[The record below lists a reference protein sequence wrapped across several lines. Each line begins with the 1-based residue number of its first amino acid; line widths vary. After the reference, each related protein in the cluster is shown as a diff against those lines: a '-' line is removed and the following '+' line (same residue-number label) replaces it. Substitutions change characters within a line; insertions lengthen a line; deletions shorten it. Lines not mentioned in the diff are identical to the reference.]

1 MKKSGM
7 VEINR
12 AQGKFASAF
21 YLTVEA
27 WGKEFI
33 ARNQDH

>member
-27 WGKEFI
+27 
-33 ARNQDH
+33 